1 MKAVAQTIGVSRS
14 QLYARAQGKSKP
26 RHAYHKADDA
36 VLLPRIKRLVKERP
50 TSGYRRI
57 TAHLNKELRLAG
69 LAQLNHKRV
78 YRIMKQNQLLLARK
92 YQTRPEY
99 VHDGKVIVMR
109 SNLRWCG
116 DGFEFAC
123 WNGEIIRAA
132 FIMDAH
138 DREVM
143 TWRAVHGSGISGA
156 DVCDMMLEAVEAR
169 FGNLKAPDSI
179 EMLTDNGS
187 AYKAKDTQKF
197 AKQLGLRPCFTPIA
211 SPQSNGMSEAFV
223 RTFKRD
229 YVEVNP
235 LPDAKTV
242 LGLIGTW
249 FEDYNN
255 NHPHSGLRMLSP
267 RDYIKSQNKT
277 A

>member
-1 MKAVAQTIGVSRS
+1 MKAVAETMGVSRS
-14 QLYARAQGKSKP
+14 QLYLRSQGNTKP
-26 RHAYHKADDA
+26 RRAYHKADDA
-36 VLLPRIKRLVKERP
+36 ALLPMIRALVKERP
-50 TSGYRRI
+50 TNGYRRI

-69 LAQLNHKRV
+69 KATINHKRV

-99 VHDGKVIVMR
+99 IHDGKVIVMR

-123 WNGEIIRAA
+123 WNGDIIRAA

-138 DREVM
+138 DREAIA
-143 TWRAVHGSGISGA
+143 WRAVRGSGISGS
-156 DVCDMMLEAVEAR
+156 DIRDMMLKAVEKR
-169 FGNLKAPDSI
+169 FGNLQAPNSI
-179 EMLTDNGS
+179 EILTDNGS
-187 AYKAKDTQKF
+187 TYTAKDTRVF
-197 AKQLGLRPCFTPIA
+197 ARQLGLKPCFTPIA

-235 LPDAKTV
+235 LSDASTA
-242 LGLIGTW
+242 LGLIKSW

-255 NHPHSGLRMLSP
+255 NHPHSGLRMQSP
-267 RDYIKSQNKT
+267 RDDIRSQNQT

>member
-1 MKAVAQTIGVSRS
+1 MKAIAKTMGVSRS
-14 QLYARAQGKSKP
+14 QLHARVQGKSKP
-26 RHAYHKADDA
+26 RRAYHKADDA
-36 VLLPRIKRLVKERP
+36 ALLPRIKALVKKRP

-57 TAHLNKELRLAG
+57 TAHLNKELRLEG
-69 LAQLNHKRV
+69 LATVNHKRI

-92 YQTRPEY
+92 YRTRPEY
-99 VHDGKVIVMR
+99 THDGKVIVMR

-123 WNGEIIRAA
+123 WNGDIIRAA
-132 FIMDAH
+132 FVMDAH

-143 TWRAVHGSGISGA
+143 AWRAVHGSGISGA
-156 DVCDMMLEAVEAR
+156 DVCDMMLEAVAGR
-169 FGNLKAPDSI
+169 FGVSQAPDTI
-179 EMLTDNGS
+179 EILPDNGS
-187 AYKAKDTQKF
+187 AYTAKDTQKF
-197 AKQLGLRPCFTPIA
+197 ARQLGLKPCFTPIA

-242 LGLIGTW
+242 LGLIASW
-249 FEDYNN
+249 FEDYKD
-255 NHPHSGLRMLSP
+255 LCVLF
-267 RDYIKSQNKT
+267 
-277 A
+277 